1 MLTLKEASSIKKIK
15 EIGINPETIPVQRA
29 PLSLSVAKKEDGS
42 QLLKSQ
48 VSTSPGDTPR

>member
-1 MLTLKEASSIKKIK
+1 LKEAFGICKIK
-15 EIGINPETIPVQRA
+15 DIGINPKNIPVQRA
-29 PLSLSVAKKEDGS
+29 PFSLSVAKKEDGS